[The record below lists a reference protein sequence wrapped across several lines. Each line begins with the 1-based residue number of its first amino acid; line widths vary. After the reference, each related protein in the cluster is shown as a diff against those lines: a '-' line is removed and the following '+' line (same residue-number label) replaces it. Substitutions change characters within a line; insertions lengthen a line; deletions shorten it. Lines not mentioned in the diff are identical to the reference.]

1 MSHFSSACTT
11 QGKNMRIISKVYMPC
26 SLQSTGRNKLCQHLK
41 MKFYILTH
49 LVVCIALLVFSKWCF
64 CLSSTPDSKQRYLLF
79 YGVLLTD
86 CIFPL
91 ASDGFSAHYHN
102 TVIFLCLSV
111 LLGLH
116 CGWLHNP
123 SGIKLVIDLILQ
135 FISAAG
141 IILQMTVYQLEL
153 NWSLI

>member
-1 MSHFSSACTT
+1 
-11 QGKNMRIISKVYMPC
+11 MPC
-26 SLQSTGRNKLCQHLK
+26 YLQSTGRNKFCQHLE
-41 MKFYILTH
+41 MKFYILTD
-49 LVVCIALLVFSKWCF
+49 LVVCISLLVFSKWCF
-64 CLSSTPDSKQRYLLF
+64 CLSSTPDSKSHCLLF

-86 CIFPL
+86 CLFPL

-116 CGWLHNP
+116 CGWLRNP
-123 SGIKLVIDLILQ
+123 SGIKLVIDLILH

-141 IILQMTVYQLEL
+141 ITLQMTLYTSW
-153 NWSLI
+153 N